1 MCCRLGGSG
10 MSQHHGVEI
19 LYRIYFQEFSES
31 LLDQCRHQHGC
42 SVAAKPTDKL
52 YTCVIKQHLCCLF
65 FLACFPAVS
74 LIAPVS
80 FFFFF
85 WRVWAAILYWNWS
98 KKMPSQDLCRWY
110 ITSVNLD
117 RCLDTYSLDLHMVC
131 PDAWHFELMLQET
144 LCTDYSIKT
153 WLKC

>member
-1 MCCRLGGSG
+1 

-85 WRVWAAILYWNWS
+85 EESEQLFSTGTDQRKCPLRTYA
-98 KKMPSQDLCRWY
+98 D
-110 ITSVNLD
+110 
-117 RCLDTYSLDLHMVC
+117 DTL
-131 PDAWHFELMLQET
+131 LQLT
-144 LCTDYSIKT
+144 
-153 WLKC
+153 